1 MRDSQGTATGS
12 DTSIQDGMAAHPLP
26 SSGIMRDGAHLYPV
40 RVYYECTDAGGIV
53 YHADYL
59 RYAERARTEM
69 MRLFGLRHR
78 DLRAASGVGFAVH
91 QCEATFH
98 RPAHLDDLLVV
109 RTHVIEVGGA
119 TMRVAQ
125 DMFRDDT
132 LLVAVRLRL
141 AMVTDQGRPGRVPA
155 TLREALRAHLDAH
168 PFIETAPGTATGA

>member
-1 MRDSQGTATGS
+1 MRDSHGTAPGS
-12 DTSIQDGMAAHPLP
+12 DTSTPAGMAEHPLP
-26 SSGIMRDGAHLYPV
+26 SSGIMRGGAHLYPV

-78 DLRAASGVGFAVH
+78 DLHAEAGVGFAVH
-91 QCEATFH
+91 HCEATFH
-98 RPAHLDDLLVV
+98 RPALLDDLLVV

-125 DMFRDDT
+125 NLFRDDT
-132 LLVAVRLRL
+132 LLVALRLRL
-141 AMVTDQGRPGRVPA
+141 AMVTDRGRPGRVPA
-155 TLREALRAHLDAH
+155 ALRVALRAHLDAH
-168 PFIETAPGTATGA
+168 PFTETAPGTATGA